1 MLISITSD
9 SNKES
14 GVGEVV
20 DEISGPTKKYFLTK
34 DYGVGLLGIGVVLMC
49 RNPDLNFKRR
59 VRFSKKEKI
68 LSMDIMLALDQAKQ
82 FVHKEKKNMI
92 VDRILVEVPAVLQK
106 YSISDFDKKSF
117 LNDLEAYLK

>member
-20 DEISGPTKKYFLTK
+20 DEISGPTKK
-34 DYGVGLLGIGVVLMC
+34 YGVGLLGIGVVLMC